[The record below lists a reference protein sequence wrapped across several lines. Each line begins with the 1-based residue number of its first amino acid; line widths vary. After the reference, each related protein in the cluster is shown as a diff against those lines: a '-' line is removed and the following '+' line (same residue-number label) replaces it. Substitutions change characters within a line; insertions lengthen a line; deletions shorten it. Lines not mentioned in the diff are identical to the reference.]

1 MDDGIDGAGRFK
13 ENVFARLKSKAQ
25 PGSTE
30 GALFF
35 CQDIFV
41 NHWIGSSVAP
51 LFYLGPTEVSTQVAT
66 LIEDKYTQCNHRN
79 GMDFASDMRP
89 PTRKLSRNNEYK
101 MTNTLRSGRKMIAV
115 NGTGDFTES
124 MKLECR
130 MQPGPPFFLVG
141 SRLEWPPYRY

>member
-1 MDDGIDGAGRFK
+1 MLTHRALQPPDFSSDGQDRRIDDGIDGAGRFK

-51 LFYLGPTEVSTQVAT
+51 LFYLGPTEVST
-66 LIEDKYTQCNHRN
+66 
-79 GMDFASDMRP
+79 
-89 PTRKLSRNNEYK
+89 
-101 MTNTLRSGRKMIAV
+101 
-115 NGTGDFTES
+115 
-124 MKLECR
+124 
-130 MQPGPPFFLVG
+130 
-141 SRLEWPPYRY
+141 